1 MFELKPMAT
10 ALKLWLLINVPCQS
24 VIISLQPVTRIAP
37 ASLVAIK
44 NELEILEMYCFY
56 LEYCCKFK
64 THYIMNSD

>member
-1 MFELKPMAT
+1 MFELKLMAT

-44 NELEILEMYCFY
+44 NSYKVPKKKCYYHLKE
-56 LEYCCKFK
+56 KPDK
-64 THYIMNSD
+64 